1 MGERYDRHFLYER
14 CVQAPELLV
23 PLLRRLHGGAP
34 RVLGEDF
41 CGTAALA
48 REWLRSDPQAH
59 AIAVDHDA
67 EALAGARGTPRLELV
82 HADVRAVDVRCDVL
96 FVGNF
101 SIGELGSRDELLSY
115 LRHARA
121 RLAPGG
127 VLVCDTYGGAGA
139 WRTGAVERRHWI
151 APGVCV
157 RYLWEQRT
165 ADPLTARVEN
175 ALSFRVEEAG
185 EIVAELTDAFVYRWR
200 LWSVPELA
208 DALRESGFVRPSV
221 VTELDGSARA
231 PSREPDRC
239 TDEIRIACL
248 CARVDSTPAAAS
260 R

>member
-14 CVQAPELLV
+14 CVQAPELVV
-23 PLLRRLHGGAP
+23 PLLRRLHGGSP

-48 REWLRSDPQAH
+48 REWLRTDPAAR
-59 AIAVDHDA
+59 AIAVDLDA
-67 EALAGARGTPRLELV
+67 EVLARAASARAERLELV
-82 HADVRAVDVRCDVL
+82 HADVRAVDARCDVL

-101 SIGELGSRDELLSY
+101 SIGELGTRAELLSY

-121 RLAPGG
+121 RLVPGG
-127 VLVCDTYGGAGA
+127 IFVCDTYGGASA

-157 RYLWEQRT
+157 RYIWEQR
-165 ADPLTARVEN
+165 AVDPLTARVEN

-185 EIVAELTDAFVYRWR
+185 EIVAELPDAFVYRWR

-208 DALRESGFVRPSV
+208 DALAESGFARPSV
-221 VTELDGSARA
+221 ETELGEGG
-231 PSREPDRC
+231 REASGC
-239 TDEIRIACL
+239 TDETIIACL
-248 CARVDSTPAAAS
+248 CARAP
-260 R
+260 